1 MSKILLIIMLGMI
14 LTSMAM
20 TGTLSVDSFSKALQ
34 QAKFSNQSNQAVPKL
49 VTTPEEKREIQAM
62 VKFRNDMMSNQNKS
76 KKE

>member
-20 TGTLSVDSFSKALQ
+20 TGTLSVDGFSKALQ
-34 QAKFSNQSNQAVPKL
+34 LTKLNDQSNQVVPKL
-49 VTTPEEKREIQAM
+49 VTTPEEKQEIQAM
-62 VKFRNDMMSNQNKS
+62 VKFRNDMMLNQKQS